1 MKTASGRG
9 AGSGAGSAKR
19 KRSMSAKD
27 EGTREIVLK
36 AALDC
41 ICDLGYYQASSNEIA
56 RRAGVSWG
64 VIQYYFGS
72 REILLLAALEDAVER
87 GVATLDGVV
96 IVGTDTRIR
105 LRQLLSLV
113 LAFYGRKE
121 YAAILQILWNLSR
134 APKTAESTE
143 QALLDFSQRLNAKW
157 RDLLTVTIGEERS
170 AATSGMVFNLMWG
183 MAMEEA
189 ANAYMAL
196 EVMAQTRTPIE
207 MRIEMLLDAIEG
219 MLQHERG

>member
-1 MKTASGRG
+1 MAKTTTARGTAVGRG
-9 AGSGAGSAKR
+9 TR
-19 KRSMSAKD
+19 KGPGRTND
-27 EGTREIVLK
+27 EGTREAVLK
-36 AALDC
+36 AALEC

-72 REILLLAALEDAVER
+72 REVLLLAALEDAVER
-87 GVATLDGVV
+87 GVASLEGVV
-96 IVGTDTRIR
+96 IVGSDVRIR
-105 LRQLLSLV
+105 LRQLLNLV
-113 LAFYGRKE
+113 LAFYGRRE

-143 QALLDFSQRLNAKW
+143 QALLDFSRRLTANWHA
-157 RDLLTVTIGEERS
+157 LLALTIGEARS
-170 AATSGMVFNLMWG
+170 SATAGMVFNLMWG

-189 ANAYMAL
+189 AYAYMAL
-196 EVMAQTRTPIE
+196 PGITETRTPIE

-219 MLQHERG
+219 TLQHERG

>member
-1 MKTASGRG
+1 MAKTATARVTAASRVT
-9 AGSGAGSAKR
+9 R
-19 KRSMSAKD
+19 KGPTRRND
-27 EGTREIVLK
+27 EGTRETVLK

-72 REILLLAALEDAVER
+72 REVLLLAALEDAVDR
-87 GVATLDGVV
+87 GVASLDGVT
-96 IVGTDTRIR
+96 IVGGDIRIR
-105 LRQLLSLV
+105 LRQLLNLV
-113 LAFYGRKE
+113 LGFYGRRE

-143 QALLDFSQRLNAKW
+143 QALVDFSQRLSAKW
-157 RDLLTVTIGEERS
+157 RELLAVTIGEERS
-170 AATSGMVFNLMWG
+170 SATAGMVFNLMWG

-196 EVMAQTRTPIE
+196 EEIAQTRTPIE

-219 MLQHERG
+219 TLQHERG

>member
-1 MKTASGRG
+1 MTKTASSRG
-9 AGSGAGSAKR
+9 ATASKATRTRRGRAN
-19 KRSMSAKD
+19 D
-27 EGTREIVLK
+27 EGTREAVLK

-72 REILLLAALEDAVER
+72 REVLLLAALEDAVER
-87 GVATLDGVV
+87 GVAALDGVV
-96 IVGTDTRIR
+96 IVGGDIRIR

-143 QALLDFSQRLNAKW
+143 QALLDFSQRLSAKW

-170 AATSGMVFNLMWG
+170 AATSGMVYNLMWG

-196 EVMAQTRTPIE
+196 DGIALTRHPIE